1 MKRLSWSK
9 LFTLAAL
16 VSLGI
21 VTHGVA
27 TAQRPSIQISGSGT
41 GRSPVT
47 SQQVESRVPAT
58 QAPGQFK
65 AWEGFSTTNF
75 LNTQQYVFTPPSA
88 STAAGP
94 VNIITI
100 VNRRIAIYDN
110 PNAIVPSAGGGTR
123 VPQVLSPTSY
133 VPTSEALL
141 DAWIG
146 EAVLNNLCPTGRDS
160 NISCLV
166 DHASVRYD
174 QMQGRFLVLMTVTD
188 TGVETLGNVVTRPRK
203 ASWVLLISKFSQFP
217 VQGTAGSSDIFITP
231 TPPVGSTSGINTA
244 NWSIYYGNAL
254 NGLGSDGFG
263 NTTTANG
270 TVGQGN
276 INSLPGIKN
285 VPQALNTTP
294 GHDAIFDCRPSAI
307 AATGA
312 TPTTNCYFP
321 TSARLGIDNDNITI
335 TSSVINANYFIPA
348 APTAVPIPTFAG
360 TRVRVIK
367 KGGGGAGLTAGLYQ
381 SSLTQAGITAANQY
395 DATQANRVVGDYY
408 DLYAVSNT
416 VTGTPLTVFA
426 ATSAN
431 APYTLAPIS
440 TPLTTGQAAFC
451 EPARVRGRAAAS
463 YTSPMTPVPG
473 LGSTAVTSQNY
484 LECVVSTQLPTGAT
498 NVVPQNEVFIQPVL
512 YTVVAPLN
520 PPANTNFA
528 IPYYAS
534 IVGNGT
540 TDANGMQAAFV
551 EPFVNPSTVPQ
562 GAYTGTAP
570 GPTGP
575 GPNFNV
581 GDDRPHE
588 VVFREAHLYN
598 ARVGGSTT
606 TFQTPGSGLNS
617 TVFYDVIQKLQAGAA
632 GIIDQ
637 PVLLAKWT
645 NTNAFAP
652 MYEVP
657 ANVATQGQTSP
668 INVFPWLEKLFVATT
683 YPQLTASDP
692 RATNAVQ
699 GTLNAALTC
708 IASNVVPNI
717 IGGISNATLGYPGLY
732 DMRCG
737 NDVFDNRQNF
747 RDPITGQIVTTIPNT
762 NLLPIT
768 PALRG
773 GSSTDPNNG
782 SLWNFGLYAQRRF
795 GGVGN
800 GGQLGSYIA
809 NYDLAFPNTD
819 PYNNTTAFF
828 SDCNSIATCP
838 FFIQVQ
844 TAAQLGLAQG
854 KADGTVGLN
863 DSVTRQEMARLV
875 ILSLMDEKAI
885 AAYLNNTGGCTT
897 SFSDVAPECAG
908 GQPTASV
915 SATPTAGSFWRYI
928 ETMRRKRIT
937 TGCFANDAIAQFCP
951 TNLLTRGQMAVFLVR
966 AKMSNVYPS
975 VISGCPTPQSP
986 ACPGITGGD
995 NFGLTTSATPYFTD
1009 VNATNPFFL
1018 YIQKMYELRITNGT
1032 APVPAA
1038 PVYSDTA
1045 TLTRGQLLTF
1055 IIRAFFF

>member
-47 SQQVESRVPAT
+47 TQQVGARVPAS

-65 AWEGFSTTNF
+65 AWEGFTTTNY
-75 LNTQQYVFTPPSA
+75 LNTEQFVFTPPSA

-110 PNAIVPSAGGGTR
+110 PNAIVASVGGGTR

-133 VPTSEALL
+133 LPTSEALL
-141 DAWIG
+141 DAWMG

-160 NISCLV
+160 NINCLV

-174 QMQGRFLVLMTVTD
+174 QMQGRYLVLLTVTD
-188 TGVETLGNVVTRPRK
+188 TGVETIGNIVTKPRK

-217 VQGTAGSSDIFITP
+217 SQGTAGSSDIFITP
-231 TPPVGSTSGINTA
+231 TPPIGSTSGVNSA
-244 NWSIYYGNAL
+244 NWAIYYGDAL
-254 NGLGSDGFG
+254 NGLGLTDGFG
-263 NTTTANG
+263 NILSTG
-270 TVGQGN
+270 GVGSGN
-276 INSLPGIKN
+276 INSIPGN
-285 VPQALNTTP
+285 PLAVQNTF
-294 GHDAIFDCRPSAI
+294 FDCRPTAI
-307 AATGA
+307 ALTGA
-312 TPTTNCYFP
+312 APVANCYFP

-335 TSSVINANYFIPA
+335 TSSVVNVNYFIPA
-348 APTAVPIPTFAG
+348 APTAVPIPAFAG

-367 KGGGGAGLTAGLYQ
+367 KGGGPPGGTVQAAGLYQ
-381 SSLTQAGITAANQY
+381 KSLTQLGLTAANQY
-395 DATQANRVVGDYY
+395 AAPGANGLGQTIGDYY
-408 DLYAVSNT
+408 DLYAVANL
-416 VTGTPLTVFA
+416 VTGAPLTVFA

-431 APYTLAPIS
+431 APWTLAP
-440 TPLTTGQAAFC
+440 TAAPLTTGQAPFC

-463 YTSPMTPVPG
+463 YTSSMTP
-473 LGSTAVTSQNY
+473 LASSQNY
-484 LECVVSTQLPTGAT
+484 LECIVSTQVPAGAAFGTLP
-498 NVVPQNEVFIQPVL
+498 VPQNVVYVQPIL
-512 YTVVAPLN
+512 YTPVTMIN

-528 IPYYAS
+528 IPYWVS
-534 IVGNGT
+534 IVGDGT
-540 TDANGMQAAFV
+540 TAATGMQFASV
-551 EPFVNPSTVPQ
+551 EPFVNPTTIPQ

-575 GPNFNV
+575 GPVIYV
-581 GDDRPHE
+581 GDNRPHE
-588 VVFREAHLYN
+588 LVFREGHLYN

-606 TFQTPGSGLNS
+606 TFQTTGAGLNS
-617 TVFYDVIQKLQAGAA
+617 TVFYDVIQKLTAGAP
-632 GIIDQ
+632 GIIDN

-645 NTNAFAP
+645 NTNAYAP

-657 ANVATQGQTSP
+657 ANVATAGQTSP

-692 RATNAVQ
+692 RATAAIQ
-699 GTLNAALTC
+699 GLVTPLSTC
-708 IASNVVPNI
+708 VASNVVPNI
-717 IGGISNATLGYPGLY
+717 IGGVSTATSGYPGLY

-747 RDPITGQIVTTIPNT
+747 RDPITGQIVINIPNT
-762 NLLPIT
+762 GFLPIT
-768 PALRG
+768 PSLRG

-800 GGQLGSYIA
+800 GGQLGSYMA
-809 NYDLAFPNTD
+809 NYDLAFPTTD
-819 PYNNTTAFF
+819 PYNNTTALF
-828 SDCNSIATCP
+828 SDCNSLATCP

-844 TAAQLGLAQG
+844 TAAQLGLAKDKG
-854 KADGTVGLN
+854 DGTVGIG

-875 ILSLMDEKAI
+875 VLSLMDETGVT
-885 AAYLNNTGGCTT
+885 AYLNSTGGCTT
-897 SFSDVAPECAG
+897 SFADVASACG
-908 GQPTASV
+908 SGQPVAMVTNTSGV
-915 SATPTAGSFWRYI
+915 SAAGVVSNFWRYI
-928 ETMRRKRIT
+928 ETMRRKKIT
-937 TGCFANDAIAQFCP
+937 TGCFVNDAIANFCP
-951 TNLLTRGQMAVFLVR
+951 TALLTRGQMAVFLIR

-975 VISGCPTPQSP
+975 VISGCPTPQAP
-986 ACPGITGGD
+986 ACPGVAGGD
-995 NFGLTTSATPYFTD
+995 NFGLTVGTTPYFSD
-1009 VNATNPFFL
+1009 VTATNAFFV
-1018 YIQKMYELRITNGT
+1018 YIQKMYELRISNGT
-1032 APVPAA
+1032 VAVPGAPA
-1038 PVYSDTA
+1038 YSDGA
-1045 TLTRGQLLTF
+1045 NLTRGQLLTF
-1055 IIRAFFF
+1055 VIRAFFF

>member
-27 TAQRPSIQISGSGT
+27 TAQGPSIQISGSGA
-41 GRSPVT
+41 GRTPQT
-47 SQQVESRVPAT
+47 TQQVGARVPSTQNGIAT
-58 QAPGQFK
+58 QFK
-65 AWEGFSTTNF
+65 AWEGFTTTNY
-75 LNTQQYVFTPPSA
+75 LNTEQYVFTPPSA

-110 PNAIVPSAGGGTR
+110 PNAIVPAVGGGTR
-123 VPQVLSPTSY
+123 IPQVLSPTSY
-133 VPTSEALL
+133 LPTSEALL
-141 DAWIG
+141 DAWMG

-160 NISCLV
+160 NINCLV
-166 DHASVRYD
+166 DNASVRYD
-174 QMQGRFLVLMTVTD
+174 QMQGRFLVLLTVTD
-188 TGVETLGNVVTRPRK
+188 TGVETLGNLVTRPRK

-231 TPPVGSTSGINTA
+231 TPPIGSTSGVNIA
-244 NWSIYYGNAL
+244 NWSIYYGSAV
-254 NGLGSDGFG
+254 NGIGTDGFG
-263 NTTTANG
+263 NTATANG
-270 TVGQGN
+270 AIGQGN

-285 VPQALNTTP
+285 AGQVLDTTP

-307 AATGA
+307 AATGVD
-312 TPTTNCYFP
+312 PVTNCYFP

-335 TSSVINANYFIPA
+335 TSSVVNVNYFIPA
-348 APTAVPIPTFAG
+348 APTAVPIPAFAG

-367 KGGGGAGLTAGLYQ
+367 KGGGAPAVAAGLYQ
-381 SSLTQAGITAANQY
+381 KSLTSAALAAANQY
-395 DATQANRVVGDYY
+395 ALLDADKVTGDYY
-408 DLYAVSNT
+408 DLYAVST
-416 VTGTPLTVFA
+416 PTGLPIAVFPTL
-426 ATSAN
+426 ATHS
-431 APYTLAPIS
+431 PYTLAPIVA
-440 TPLTTGQAAFC
+440 PLTSGQAPFC
-451 EPARVRGRAAAS
+451 EPARVRGRAQAS
-463 YTSPMTPVPG
+463 YTNSMTP
-473 LGSTAVTSQNY
+473 GSVTSQNY
-484 LECVVSTQLPTGAT
+484 IECIVSTQLPTGAT
-498 NVVPQNEVFIQPVL
+498 VVVPQNTVYIQPVV
-512 YTVVAPLN
+512 YTPISPIN

-540 TDANGMQAAFV
+540 TTALVGMQTAAV

-570 GPTGP
+570 GPTGN
-575 GPNFNV
+575 GPLLNV
-581 GDDRPHE
+581 GDNRPHE
-588 VVFREAHLYN
+588 LVFREAHLYN

-606 TFQTPGSGLNS
+606 TFQTPNNPNPLSS
-617 TVFYDVIQKLQAGAA
+617 TVFYDVIQKLQAGSA
-632 GIIDQ
+632 GALTN

-645 NTNAFAP
+645 NTNAYAP

-657 ANVATQGQTSP
+657 ANVATQGQTAP

-692 RATNAVQ
+692 RATTATQ
-699 GTLNAALTC
+699 GLVTGLSTC
-708 IASNVVPNI
+708 VASNVVPNI
-717 IGGISNATLGYPGLY
+717 IGGVSTATLGYAGLY

-747 RDPITGQIVTTIPNT
+747 RDPITGQIIINIPNT
-762 NLLPIT
+762 ALLPIT

-809 NYDLAFPNTD
+809 NYELAFPNTD

-828 SDCNSIATCP
+828 TDCNSLATCP
-838 FFIQVQ
+838 FFVQVQ
-844 TAAQLGLAQG
+844 SAAQLGLAQNKG
-854 KADGTVGLN
+854 DGTVGLS

-875 ILSLMDEKAI
+875 ILSMMDENAVT
-885 AAYLNNTGGCTT
+885 AYLNSTGGCTT
-897 SFSDVAPECAG
+897 SFADVAPGCAG
-908 GQPTASV
+908 GQPVASV
-915 SATPTAGSFWRYI
+915 TNTSGVSNFWRYI
-928 ETMRRKRIT
+928 ETMRRKKIT
-937 TGCFANDAIAQFCP
+937 TGCFVNDAIANFCP
-951 TNLLTRGQMAVFLVR
+951 TNLLTRGQMAVFLIR

-986 ACPGITGGD
+986 ACPGIAGGD
-995 NFGLTTSATPYFTD
+995 NFGLTVGTTPYFSD
-1009 VNATNPFFL
+1009 VTATNAFFV
-1018 YIQKMYELRITNGT
+1018 YIQKMYELRISNGT
-1032 APVPAA
+1032 APVPAS
-1038 PVYSDTA
+1038 PLYSDTA
-1045 TLTRGQLLTF
+1045 TLTRGELLTF